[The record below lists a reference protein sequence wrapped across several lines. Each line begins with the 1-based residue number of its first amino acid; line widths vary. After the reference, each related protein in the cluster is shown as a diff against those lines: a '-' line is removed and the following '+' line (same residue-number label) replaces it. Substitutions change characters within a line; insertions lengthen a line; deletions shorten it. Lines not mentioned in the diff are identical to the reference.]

1 MTIHS
6 SHPFA
11 AGEADRDPL
20 RRLRGRMSAPVSVWA
35 AGDGVHRVGWTLS
48 SFLVAEG
55 QPAEVLGLLD
65 EDSALADRLLHAVP
79 ATGIPLTVN
88 LLSWPHRGLA
98 DAFAQLAPAPGGPF
112 TLGVWRPSP
121 WGPVLDDTPGWI
133 GARLHQAPDHAGWAL
148 LVRATVEHVELGPE
162 PADGMLGHV
171 RGRYRPIG
179 LEPTAPPI
187 LSP

>member
-1 MTIHS
+1 M
-6 SHPFA
+6 FA
-11 AGEADRDPL
+11 RSDTSNTREA
-20 RRLRGRMSAPVSVWA
+20 S
-35 AGDGVHRVGWTLS
+35 
-48 SFLVAEG
+48 
-55 QPAEVLGLLD
+55 
-65 EDSALADRLLHAVP
+65 VP
-79 ATGIPLTVN
+79 ASMIRPTSPLGERTG
-88 LLSWPHRGLA
+88 
-98 DAFAQLAPAPGGPF
+98 
-112 TLGVWRPSP
+112 GVWRPSP

-133 GARLHQAPDHAGWAL
+133 GARVHQAPGHAGWAL